1 MPGFDGSGPRG
12 DGPMGRGFGPCRGNR
27 ADYRAGGGIGRRG
40 WFGRSW
46 FGRGWAGGG
55 RFFQTYTPQDEIAD
69 LEQEKTFLEKRL
81 EELKQL
87 RNRKEEQN

>member
-1 MPGFDGSGPRG
+1 MPGFDGNGPYG
-12 DGPMGRGFGPCRGNR
+12 DGRMGRGLGPCRGNR
-27 ADYRAGGGIGRRG
+27 TEGTGRGFGRRG

-46 FGRGWAGGG
+46 FGRGWIGGG
-55 RFFQTYTPQDEIAD
+55 RFSSYSPQDEITD

-87 RNRKEEQN
+87 HNKKEEQN